1 MIRCAVIDDEPLAR
15 QLLRGFISKVPIL
28 TLEGEFSN
36 PLKAIEGISKNP
48 VDVIFLDVQMPQL
61 SGIDFLKS
69 ITKRP
74 YVILTSAYKEY
85 ALEGF
90 ELDVVDYLLKPFEFN
105 RFLKAVNKLSDLFE
119 KQTVT
124 YAEGSNAT
132 QPDFLFLK
140 DGSKLVKIN
149 FDSLLYIEGL
159 GDYVKLVTKTKTIT
173 SLQTM
178 KKLETQLP
186 NYFVRIHNSYII
198 SIRAID
204 SIQHNNV
211 QIGDRLLPIGIT
223 YKKTF
228 FDIIQAENKDS

>member
-1 MIRCAVIDDEPLAR
+1 MIRCAIIDDEPLAR
-15 QLLRGFISKVPIL
+15 QLLKGFISKIPNL

-36 PLKAIEGISKNP
+36 ALKAIEGISKNP

-61 SGIDFLKS
+61 TGIDFLKS
-69 ITKRP
+69 ISKKP
-74 YVILTSAYKEY
+74 YVIITSAYKEY

-90 ELDVVDYLLKPFEFN
+90 ELDVVDYLLKPFDFN
-105 RFLKAVNKLSDLFE
+105 RFLKSVTKLTNLLE
-119 KQTVT
+119 KP
-124 YAEGSNAT
+124 SAT
-132 QPDFLFLK
+132 HPETSTTNHSEFLFLK
-140 DGSKLVKIN
+140 DGTKLVKIN
-149 FDSLLYIEGL
+149 FDSLLFIEGL
-159 GDYVKLVTKTKTIT
+159 GDYVKLVTKGKTIT

-186 NYFVRIHNSYII
+186 AYFVRIHNSFII

-228 FDIIQAENKDS
+228 LESIQSGDKNV

>member
-1 MIRCAVIDDEPLAR
+1 MIRCAIIDDEPLAR
-15 QLLRGFISKVPIL
+15 QLLKGFISKIPNL
-28 TLEGEFSN
+28 TLEGEFSSA
-36 PLKAIEGISKNP
+36 LKAIEGISKNP

-61 SGIDFLKS
+61 TGIDFLKS
-69 ITKRP
+69 ISKRP
-74 YVILTSAYKEY
+74 YVIITSAYKEY

-90 ELDVVDYLLKPFEFN
+90 ELDVVDYLLKPFDFN
-105 RFLKAVNKLSDLFE
+105 RFLKSVTKLTNLFE
-119 KQTVT
+119 KPLITHSEIST
-124 YAEGSNAT
+124 TNHSE
-132 QPDFLFLK
+132 FLFLK

-149 FDSLLYIEGL
+149 FDSLLFIEGL
-159 GDYVKLVTKTKTIT
+159 GDYVKLVTKGKTIT

-186 NYFVRIHNSYII
+186 GYFVRIHNSYII

-228 FDIIQAENKDS
+228 LESIQSGDKNV

>member
-1 MIRCAVIDDEPLAR
+1 MIRCAIIDDEPLAR
-15 QLLRGFISKVPIL
+15 QLLRGFIAKVPVL
-28 TLEGEFSN
+28 TLEGEYSN
-36 PLKAIEGISKNP
+36 PLKAIEGISKSP
-48 VDVIFLDVQMPQL
+48 VDVIFLDVQMPHL

-69 ITKRP
+69 ITRKP
-74 YVILTSAYKEY
+74 HVILTSAFKEY

-105 RFLKAVNKLSDLFE
+105 RFLKAVNKLTGLIE
-119 KQTVT
+119 KPIAAQTEVS
-124 YAEGSNAT
+124 AN
-132 QPDFLFLK
+132 QQDFLFLK

-159 GDYVKLVTKTKTIT
+159 GDYVKLVTRTKTIT

-186 NYFVRIHNSYII
+186 SYFVRIHNSYII
-198 SIRAID
+198 SIKAID
-204 SIQHNNV
+204 SIQHSNV
-211 QIGDRLLPIGIT
+211 QIGDKLLPIGIT

-228 FDIIQAENKDS
+228 LDLIQAEKGS